1 MHISFL
7 EAITSIAHW
16 LAVIITVVTVIA
28 AFSIHY
34 LMLGWLNERANSVVR
49 RRRPRVLF
57 IVLMT
62 LLAHIMEIWLFGIVF
77 ALMLVFPAM
86 GHLAELPNAGL
97 LDTVY
102 FSATVFST
110 LGFGDLTPKGP
121 LAFMVGVESVCG
133 LMLITWSASFTYL
146 EMRRNWE

>member
-1 MHISFL
+1 MHVSFTQ
-7 EAITSIAHW
+7 AITSSAHW
-16 LAVIITVVTVIA
+16 LAVASTLITVIA

-34 LMLGWLNERANSVVR
+34 LLLGWLNERANTIVR

-62 LLAHIMEIWLFGIVF
+62 LLAHVLEIWLFGGAY
-77 ALMLVFPAM
+77 ALMLQFPDL
-86 GHLAELPNAGL
+86 GRLAELPNAGL
-97 LDTVY
+97 LDAVY

-110 LGFGDLTPKGP
+110 LGFGDLTPQGP
-121 LAFMVGVESVCG
+121 LAFMVGMESVTG

>member
-1 MHISFL
+1 MHIS
-7 EAITSIAHW
+7 ITAAMTSTAHW
-16 LAVIITVVTVIA
+16 LAVIITIITVVVG
-28 AFSIHY
+28 FSIHY
-34 LMLGWLNERANSVVR
+34 LMLSWLNERGNSIVR
-49 RRRPRVLF
+49 RQRPRVLF

-62 LLAHIMEIWLFGIVF
+62 LLAHIIEIWLFGIVY
-77 ALMLVFPAM
+77 ALMLMSPDM

-121 LAFMVGVESVCG
+121 LAFLVGMESVTG